1 MIMGSRVVS
10 TTSKRSSL
18 ARTIPYI
25 SSNAPRPHLFSYSD
39 LNHRAECYNEK
50 LPTPLQKSRDSTSIA
65 AHQEI
70 TRQAHVLEFVQQ
82 DRPLGSVSVPNRHHV
97 YPKTN
102 TNRPDYQ
109 PFLSFH
115 PYSYFNIDSHFS
127 PDDRANTLSMQ
138 EYSGPPGYDTSGYHH
153 PRGSTYYCNTYRLDE
168 VHQVPPRSH
177 QSQSEPKACASSRK
191 NDSSDKVDHTYRDFS
206 GVPPSTEDLK
216 RYEHKIEECTR
227 RKKNKGKGEPASNN
241 NSSSIVP
248 PSHRQR
254 KADALVARRGR
265 GNRVSQDGENAFV
278 GFMGTNFPARLHD
291 LLSHEDDVGDI
302 ISWLPHGRSWVVRD
316 KAAFLEKVAPTHF
329 QVRFMNRQHHVC
341 IV

>member
-1 MIMGSRVVS
+1 MVIMGSTTRVVT
-10 TTSKRSSL
+10 TTSKGSSL
-18 ARTIPYI
+18 ARNIHYI
-25 SSNAPRPHLFSYSD
+25 SNAPRPDLFSYSN
-39 LNHRAECYNEK
+39 LNHSRAECYNEK
-50 LPTPLQKSRDSTSIA
+50 LPTLQKSRDSASIA
-65 AHQEI
+65 ARHQER
-70 TRQAHVLEFVQQ
+70 THQAPHVEFVQQ
-82 DRPLGSVSVPNRHHV
+82 DRPLGSVSVTGRHQV
-97 YPKTN
+97 FPKLN
-102 TNRPDYQ
+102 SNGPDYQ

-115 PYSYFNIDSHFS
+115 PYSYFNIASHFS
-127 PDDRANTLSMQ
+127 PDDRANCQS
-138 EYSGPPGYDTSGYHH
+138 SGPGYDTSGYHHH

-177 QSQSEPKACASSRK
+177 QGQSEPKACASSSTR
-191 NDSSDKVDHTYRDFS
+191 NESSDKVDHTYRDFS

-216 RYEHKIEECTR
+216 RYENKIEECTR
-227 RKKNKGKGEPASNN
+227 RKNKGKGEEPASSK
-241 NSSSIVP
+241 NSSSTVP
-248 PSHRQR
+248 PSRRQR

-265 GNRVSQDGENAFV
+265 GNRASQNGENAFV

-329 QVRFMNRQHHVC
+329 QVRFVNRQHHAC